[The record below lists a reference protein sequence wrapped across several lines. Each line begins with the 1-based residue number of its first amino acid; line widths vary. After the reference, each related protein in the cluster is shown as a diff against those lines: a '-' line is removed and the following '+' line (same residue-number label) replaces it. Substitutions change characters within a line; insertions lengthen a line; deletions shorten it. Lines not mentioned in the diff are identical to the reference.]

1 MEEEELKEENN
12 FSGLTKTVFGYVD
25 TRLDLLKLTAVNK
38 IADSAAG
45 VVSRLVAFSMISIAV
60 VLLSIG
66 AAIYLGKVY
75 GELYVGF
82 FIVAGVLIVAGILFY
97 LLRKVMIKAPVSSII
112 IKKALK

>member
-1 MEEEELKEENN
+1 MSEGLDNSNN
-12 FSGLTKTVFGYVD
+12 LGGLTKTVFSYVD

-45 VVSRLVAFSMISIAV
+45 VVARVVAFTLLIIAI

-66 AAIYLGKVY
+66 GALYVGNQM
-75 GELYVGF
+75 GELYMGF
-82 FIVAGVLIVAGILFY
+82 FVMAAILIVAGILFY
-97 LLRKVMIKAPVSSII
+97 LLRRVLIKSPVSSII